1 MMHKRTPHALLASN
15 PLLPRLGAG
24 IFSSALALALAAC
37 GGTSFEGTG
46 GAGGSTSAT
55 TNSTTT
61 TTGAGGDTTAT
72 GTGGGSTTSTTTTTT
87 GAGGSN
93 ACALAD
99 DTTPTAE
106 VNAAGCHVLDRD
118 TSACADARTAQG
130 LTGFWL
136 HFSCR
141 VLLTST
147 TEGGKPVVKA
157 EADGQPDYA
166 SNYFSS
172 SDPCHE
178 AYPGGMQNPNQIVAK
193 TRVIALPLSSDMSS
207 QKMMSAIV
215 GVALNGVPI
224 FGDFAA
230 PGDDIYKEAK
240 TFDRCAGHP
249 QMSGTYHYHSEPAA
263 LSNDD
268 DRFIGVMRD
277 GYPIYGRKDQDGSY
291 PASLD
296 QAGGHSGVTA
306 DSGGAAVYHYHV
318 NEQTSTNPG
327 TAGQKQWFI
336 TTGTYRGTPATCAAC
351 N

>member
-1 MMHKRTPHALLASN
+1 MMHTRTPHALLAST

-24 IFSSALALALAAC
+24 IVSSALALTLAAC

-46 GAGGSTSAT
+46 GAGGTSSAT
-55 TNSTTT
+55 TGSSTTT
-61 TTGAGGDTTAT
+61 TTGAGGDSTSASTT
-72 GTGGGSTTSTTTTTT
+72 GTGGSTSTTTTTT
-87 GAGGSN
+87 GTGGSN

-166 SNYFSS
+166 SNYFPND
-172 SDPCHE
+172 DPCHE
-178 AYPGGMQNPNQIVAK
+178 AYPGGLQNPNQIVAK

-215 GVALNGVPI
+215 GVAEVVRCRPQGRVHVLHARLLTAQLLQATGV
-224 FGDFAA
+224 
-230 PGDDIYKEAK
+230 
-240 TFDRCAGHP
+240 
-249 QMSGTYHYHSEPAA
+249 
-263 LSNDD
+263 
-268 DRFIGVMRD
+268 FI
-277 GYPIYGRKDQDGSY
+277 S
-291 PASLD
+291 A
-296 QAGGHSGVTA
+296 TA
-306 DSGGAAVYHYHV
+306 
-318 NEQTSTNPG
+318 
-327 TAGQKQWFI
+327 
-336 TTGTYRGTPATCAAC
+336 
-351 N
+351 